1 MEGVKSLIMCALVL
15 GLVLQQEKIHVEA
28 KSCCPSP
35 QQETSITHAVSRV
48 AQGKPVLNSLREN
61 TLMGAASHLTITSLF
76 TLTRCRDYGTI
87 YVDGWAIRLIIG
99 ASGITFACVSRKRPV
114 VLVW

>member
-35 QQETSITHAVSRV
+35 RQETSITHAVSRV

-76 TLTRCRDYGTI
+76 TLTRVKWT
-87 YVDGWAIRLIIG
+87 
-99 ASGITFACVSRKRPV
+99 
-114 VLVW
+114 